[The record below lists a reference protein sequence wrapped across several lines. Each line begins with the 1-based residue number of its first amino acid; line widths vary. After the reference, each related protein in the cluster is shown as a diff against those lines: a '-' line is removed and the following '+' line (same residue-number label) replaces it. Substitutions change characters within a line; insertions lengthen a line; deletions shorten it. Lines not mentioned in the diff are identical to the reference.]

1 MVTDD
6 QDHEVEI
13 VVEVVAEV
21 EVVVDDLEV
30 DLRKIS
36 KPKTRVYS

>member
-1 MVTDD
+1 MTDD

-21 EVVVDDLEV
+21 EAVVDDLEV
-30 DLRKIS
+30 DLRKIP
-36 KPKTRVYS
+36 KPKNRVYS